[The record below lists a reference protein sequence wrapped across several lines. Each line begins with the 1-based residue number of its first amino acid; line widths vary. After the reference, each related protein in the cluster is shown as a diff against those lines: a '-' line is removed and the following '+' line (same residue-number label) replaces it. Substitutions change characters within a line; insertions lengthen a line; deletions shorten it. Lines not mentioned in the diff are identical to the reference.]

1 MIVVTHELDK
11 PSPSKLC
18 HIPRYAW
25 CRTVC
30 VGPKPVPFCDIV
42 RRRCLRRSQHT
53 LAGSLYMVLY
63 YMSYVS
69 CKPRNPRRD
78 PGTKWH
84 TPYTQ
89 DLTSAPGWQNR
100 QGHNK
105 SPATL
110 QGMNFV
116 AKTPAHCGFLSK
128 HSYTVVTWL
137 EGFDAA
143 RLIRRGDTGSCY
155 VFGKTCQPQGTR
167 KPCQQSFA
175 CIRSTFPSAP
185 EPWISS
191 CPNHSNVNVKLLE
204 LNTLNFKLIR
214 PQPSAQTLS
223 PTP

>member
-1 MIVVTHELDK
+1 MNLTNRLRPNSVTFHVTLGAG
-11 PSPSKLC
+11 PFASVQSPYHFVTSCEDDVYDAANTRWQAASTWSYTTCPMYHVSPGTHVETLAQNGT
-18 HIPRYAW
+18 HL
-25 CRTVC
+25 T
-30 VGPKPVPFCDIV
+30 PKTLRAPQDGKIV
-42 RRRCLRRSQHT
+42 R
-53 LAGSLYMVLY
+53 VII
-63 YMSYVS
+63 
-69 CKPRNPRRD
+69 KPI
-78 PGTKWH
+78 
-84 TPYTQ
+84 
-89 DLTSAPGWQNR
+89 
-100 QGHNK
+100 
-105 SPATL
+105 TL

-116 AKTPAHCGFLSK
+116 AKTPAHCGFLPK